1 MAAPKLI
8 HDPQRINAALK
19 TLPDGRV
26 IALGNVKIYSPT
38 LYADKGISTVGLE
51 NSILGICAIVVDDTY
66 YCVMMVTA
74 VVPIDPIQT
83 NRVKMDGDDYFE
95 FVFEPGGTFIK
106 SVDLVCHDTLVYQI
120 FDVILA
126 KGNVPWYLG
135 YEELRR
141 IFDTAKKHAGAD
153 VGGQQEV
160 TSLIVS
166 LISRTREDRVKYYR
180 TAVMSSDYLRTNP
193 PVIIPLMSARY
204 GATNTTTKLG
214 GSYFDQGLASALIN
228 PSERVERIEG
238 LLLQ

>member
-1 MAAPKLI
+1 MAKPKFV
-8 HDPQRINAALK
+8 HDAARIKAALK

-26 IALGNVKIYSPT
+26 IALGNVKVYSPT
-38 LYADKGISTVGLE
+38 LYADKGMSSVGLE

-66 YCVMMVTA
+66 YAVMQVCAIVT
-74 VVPIDPIQT
+74 IDPIQT
-83 NRVKMDGDDYFE
+83 NRCKQDGDEYFE
-95 FVFEPGGTFIK
+95 FIFEHGSTFIK
-106 SVDLVCHDTLVYQI
+106 SINLVCQDTLVYQV

-126 KGNVPWYLG
+126 KGNIPWYLG

-141 IFDTAKKHAGAD
+141 LFDTAKKYANAN
-153 VGGQQEV
+153 VGQQQEV

-166 LISRTREDRVKYYR
+166 LIARTKADRVKYYR
-180 TAVMSSDYLRTNP
+180 TIVESPEYLETNP
-193 PVIIPLMSARY
+193 PVFIPLMSARY

-228 PSERVERIEG
+228 PSERPERIES